1 MADITDLIRAL
12 NAPPS
17 LGDFSAARTQP
28 WMNGSIGMGPGAQ
41 LIMKDPAGVEA
52 AANRWTRAR
61 SEISPYAGVIWGDT
75 IGGAQNTVL
84 NERARQVQIAMQ
96 REQMAAQAA
105 RENRLTRQAEMEQA
119 TRRQIGQQQY
129 LARLAES
136 AARARGTNAQA
147 LENASRLRQLEQFGG
162 QLAEERSGAET
173 DLADLQR
180 FLRGNADQAVAG
192 DDNLAVRVSADG
204 LPEIYSPTGR
214 AGANSIRDAEARTF
228 RTLPVGVYGPSESD
242 PRMDYEDILTQ
253 LSALDSGQRNLARDY
268 GSARNR
274 PTALVDTSI
283 FDELLG
289 GGGAPTIGQSAAQIL
304 AEAQARGN
312 AYRLPQ
318 GTMVARDLGPIR
330 RSTYRRGD
338 PPVRGLRADAQPRW
352 TFDLATQQVI

>member
-1 MADITDLIRAL
+1 MADIADLIRAL

-17 LGDFSAARTQP
+17 LGEFSAARTTP

-75 IGGAQNTVL
+75 VGGAQNTVL

-105 RENRLTRQAEMEQA
+105 RENRIARQAEADRAVRQ
-119 TRRQIGQQQY
+119 QIGQQEY
-129 LARLAES
+129 LARLAQS
-136 AARARGTNAQA
+136 AARAQGTNAQA
-147 LENASRLRQLEQFGG
+147 LENASRLRQLEQLGT
-162 QLAEERSGAET
+162 QLTEERSGAEA

-192 DDNLAVRVSADG
+192 DDNLSVRVGPDG
-204 LPEIYSPTGR
+204 LPEIFSPSGR
-214 AGANSIRDAEARTF
+214 AGMNAIRDAEARTF
-228 RTLPVGVYGPSESD
+228 RTLPTGVAGPSEGD
-242 PRMDYEDILTQ
+242 PRTDYEALLTQ
-253 LSALDSGQRNLARDY
+253 LSALDSGQRSWDQDY
-268 GSARNR
+268 RSARSR

-283 FDELLG
+283 FEELLG
-289 GGGAPTIGQSAAQIL
+289 NGGAPTIGQSAAQIL

-312 AYRLPQ
+312 AYRLPSGPTGYQ
-318 GTMVARDLGPIR
+318 DLGAIR
-330 RSTYRRGD
+330 PSAYRAPSRG
-338 PPVRGLRADAQPRW
+338 AQPRW
-352 TFDLATQQVI
+352 TFDPATRRVL